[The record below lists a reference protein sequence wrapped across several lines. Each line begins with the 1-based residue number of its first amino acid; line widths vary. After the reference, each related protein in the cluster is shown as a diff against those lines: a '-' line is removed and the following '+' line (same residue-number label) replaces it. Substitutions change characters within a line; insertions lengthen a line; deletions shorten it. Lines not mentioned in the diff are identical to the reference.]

1 MKNKIEHNILFI
13 YLTIFL
19 VMTVGAFLWQ
29 FFMPDIADRYS
40 TWNISRGWQREIA
53 LWNLSIDFAIV
64 ITLIKKDIKYAE
76 ILTIMATILCLL
88 LGINHFISAI
98 TATKGSTALHWMG
111 TIEVLLFGTGF
122 GIIALYKSFFLKR
135 TKF

>member
-13 YLTIFL
+13 YLSIFL
-19 VMTVGAFLWQ
+19 LMTIGAFLWQ
-29 FFMPDIADRYS
+29 FFMPDIAEKYS
-40 TWNISRGWQREIA
+40 TWNTSKGWQREIA

-76 ILTIMATILCLL
+76 ILTVIATILCFL
-88 LGINHFISAI
+88 LGVNHFISAI
-98 TATKGSTALHWMG
+98 TATEGSTALHWMG

-122 GIIALYKSFFLKR
+122 GILAIYKAFFLRR